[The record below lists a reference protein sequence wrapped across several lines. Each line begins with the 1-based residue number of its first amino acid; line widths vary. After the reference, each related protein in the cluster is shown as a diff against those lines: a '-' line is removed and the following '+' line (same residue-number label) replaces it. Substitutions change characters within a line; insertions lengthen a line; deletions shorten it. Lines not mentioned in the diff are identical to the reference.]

1 MLAVK
6 HSLEKATLLNL
17 VNLPTIPRQRL
28 HIGMFHELWKPYF
41 DYESHKKW
49 TNIQPEQFSLP
60 YTFHFNV

>member
-17 VNLPTIPRQRL
+17 VNLPTIPCQRL

-41 DYESHKKW
+41 DYESHKKG
-49 TNIQPEQFSLP
+49 TNIQPE
-60 YTFHFNV
+60 